1 MSNNSISPSRVEKPT
16 RVTWSRQK
24 VEALARRLEG
34 ENERA
39 RRDAERADVRAE
51 EYWTPLMDRL
61 EARTGRKIK
70 NRREFCGEL
79 SAITRSY
86 YYDKAS
92 HEGLTPKEVRIAYE
106 TMIQHFDA
114 FRADFD
120 GLLGRGTLIVAK
132 PGRSGPFLTA
142 LFRDAGAEPDAADE
156 LHIEVLKCLKALEPI
171 SRIRKDLD
179 WFDRIIHEALGYAR
193 EQADNYRRGGKPRFG
208 MKYVIPNLG
217 RLYERVGVRAGVSG
231 EMDDGGPFVAFVRD
245 FLETVDP
252 ERAKNTQLTD
262 TIKKILRQRRQQRGI
277 IEGDETS
284 APSP

>member
-1 MSNNSISPSRVEKPT
+1 MSNDSISSSRVGSAT
-16 RVTWSRQK
+16 RVTWSRQQL
-24 VEALARRLEG
+24 EAVIRRLDV
-34 ENERA
+34 
-39 RRDAERADVRAE
+39 DAERDRREAVRAVARAE

-61 EARTGRKIK
+61 EARTARKI
-70 NRREFCGEL
+70 NDRREFCRYLGF
-79 SAITRSY
+79 ITRSY
-86 YYDKAS
+86 FYEKAC
-92 HEGLTPKEVRIAYE
+92 HEGPTPKELLIAYE

-208 MKYVIPNLG
+208 LKLVILQLG
-217 RLYERVGVRAGVSG
+217 TLYEREIGVPPGVSG
-231 EMDDGGPFVAFVRD
+231 EVGDGGPFVAFVRD
-245 FLETVDP
+245 FLENVDP
-252 ERAKNTQLTD
+252 DASKRSALYKTVKDNLREYRTWGNTTS
-262 TIKKILRQRRQQRGI
+262 
-277 IEGDETS
+277 EET
-284 APSP
+284 PR

>member
-1 MSNNSISPSRVEKPT
+1 MSNDSISSSRVGSST
-16 RVTWSRQK
+16 RVTWSRQQL
-24 VEALARRLEG
+24 EAVIRRLDV
-34 ENERA
+34 
-39 RRDAERADVRAE
+39 DAERDRREAVRAVARAE

-61 EARTGRKIK
+61 EARTARKI
-70 NRREFCGEL
+70 NDRREFCRYLGF
-79 SAITRSY
+79 ITRSY
-86 YYDKAS
+86 FYEKAC
-92 HEGLTPKEVRIAYE
+92 HEGPTPKELRIAYE

-120 GLLGRGTLIVAK
+120 GLLGRGMLIVAK

-156 LHIEVLKCLKALEPI
+156 LHTEVLKCLKALEPI